1 MRNLKVLTTHVD
13 ERFGAARDISDYLS
27 KYFTIVPRY
36 DDVVILGIGTDKC
49 IGDCLGPLVGTI
61 LQNKN
66 IGFPVYGTL
75 RRPLHALNLKE
86 RVSYIKA
93 KHPDSF
99 IIAIDACLG
108 EDDDIGTIQTRNG
121 PIDPG
126 KGVGKNLPSVGDLSI
141 IGIVEKLNN
150 NGASLHNIRLSFVL
164 EMAEIITE
172 GIIMGL
178 EELRIED

>member
-1 MRNLKVLTTHVD
+1 MKNLRMLTTHVE
-13 ERFGAARDISDYLS
+13 ERFGAVKEISNYLS
-27 KYFTIVPRY
+27 TYFDSFPRY
-36 DDVVILGIGTDKC
+36 DDIIIVGIGTDKC

-61 LQNKN
+61 LRRKN
-66 IGFPVYGTL
+66 FNFPIYGTL

-86 RVSYIKA
+86 RVTCIKA
-93 KHPDSF
+93 KHPDAF

-108 EDDDIGTIQTRNG
+108 EDDGIGTIQIRNG

-172 GIIMGL
+172 GIMMGL
-178 EELRIED
+178 Q